1 MDKLCVAMT
10 LSRLPW
16 WLSSKESTCQFRK
29 YEFNPWVKKIPW
41 RGKWQSTPIFL
52 PGKSNG
58 QRNLACSLRGRKKV
72 RQDLETKQQQQHN
85 FVHDSSQFGQTG

>member
-16 WLSSKESTCQFRK
+16 WLSSKEYTCKFRK
-29 YEFNPWVKKIPW
+29 YEFDPWVKKIPW
-41 RGKWQSTPIFL
+41 RRKLQSTPIFL

-58 QRNLACSLRGRKKV
+58 QQNLACG
-72 RQDLETKQQQQHN
+72 
-85 FVHDSSQFGQTG
+85 

>member
-1 MDKLCVAMT
+1 MTHSCHEYYKDMDKLCVVMT

-41 RGKWQSTPIFL
+41 RRKWQSTPIFF
-52 PGKSNG
+52 PEESHG
-58 QRNLACSLRGRKKV
+58 QKRLVGYSSRGHKES
-72 RQDLETKQQQQHN
+72 DTTE
-85 FVHDSSQFGQTG
+85 